1 MTLATFWFVV
11 LAVLW
16 TGFLVLDGF
25 DFGVGMLAGVIGRD
39 DVGRRVAINTIGPV
53 WDANEVWLIVAGAG
67 MFAAFPSWYATMF
80 SGFYPTLV
88 LLLVALIGRGLSFE
102 FRGKRDAAGWR
113 RSWDAAMAG
122 GSLLAPLLVGVALGN
137 LLHGVPIGAD
147 QEYAGNLLD
156 LLNGYALFTGVTV
169 VLVCL
174 LHGATFLA
182 LRTTG
187 DVRERAVRAARRIGP
202 VTVCAVLAFAVWT
215 QVSAGKGLPSVALE
229 VIAVLAV
236 AVAGWFAFRSRGEL
250 TGLAGG
256 DTTDLAG
263 CGGTDLA
270 AFAATSLTM
279 AATISMIFVDLYPR
293 VMVSTLGPANDLT
306 VTGTASSSYSL
317 RVMTVVVAVL
327 LPVVLAYQAWTYHVF
342 RRRISRSDI
351 VPPPRQTPAGT
362 AATDPAATTGNSDP
376 QQEAT

>member
-362 AATDPAATTGNSDP
+362 AATDPAATTGNSDS